1 MWITRINY
9 DYIIHQDFFELLYE
23 IVILHNYTI
32 KHILSFKKD
41 SVKVTVIRERRN
53 NSFSKFFSKIITF
66 W

>member
-41 SVKVTVIRERRN
+41 SVKVTVIKKDEIIHFLN
-53 NSFSKFFSKIITF
+53 FFLK
-66 W
+66 

>member
-1 MWITRINY
+1 MWITCINY

-41 SVKVTVIRERRN
+41 SVKVTVIKKDETIHFLN
-53 NSFSKFFSKIITF
+53 FFLK
-66 W
+66 